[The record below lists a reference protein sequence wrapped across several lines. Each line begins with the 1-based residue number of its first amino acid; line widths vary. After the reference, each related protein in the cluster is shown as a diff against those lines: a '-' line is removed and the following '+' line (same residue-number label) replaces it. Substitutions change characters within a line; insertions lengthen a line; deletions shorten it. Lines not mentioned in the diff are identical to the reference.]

1 MNTLQIIDG
10 TRYITKE
17 SQSKVLT
24 EVQYSLLNKRMEI
37 YNEIENLKRQYEDIT
52 LQIQEVNESIEDIW
66 RY

>member
-1 MNTLQIIDG
+1 MNDFPTD

-24 EVQYSLLNKRMEI
+24 EIQYSLLNKRMEI